1 VTEFDT
7 IHLVEVPWASPVMP
21 TLHPAVLRQYAM
33 EILRKNSGDGM
44 DTGFAMNVLA
54 NDGVMP
60 AEALR
65 FYIENRLGD
74 RMPEGNQALYDGLK
88 KILQMGADR
97 RSDRQP
103 GDGTR
108 RQVMLI

>member
-1 VTEFDT
+1 
-7 IHLVEVPWASPVMP
+7 
-21 TLHPAVLRQYAM
+21 M

-44 DTGFAMNVLA
+44 DIGFAMNVLA

-65 FYIENRLGD
+65 FYIENQLGD

-88 KILQMGADR
+88 RVLQMGADR

>member
-1 VTEFDT
+1 
-7 IHLVEVPWASPVMP
+7 
-21 TLHPAVLRQYAM
+21 M

-74 RMPEGNQALYDGLK
+74 RMQEGNQALYDGLK

>member
-1 VTEFDT
+1 MTEFDT

-65 FYIENRLGD
+65 FYIEN
-74 RMPEGNQALYDGLK
+74 QALYDGLK